1 MAYNVKTIV
10 KLFMI
15 FLFFQL
21 SLVSILTLVPI
32 MNNNLTSDDS
42 TYIAFLNGKT
52 NFLGD
57 NTGDSLLAD
66 LLAGMPSENI
76 FNDSILNTFLGI
88 YKIIASS
95 IKFLVELAIGI
106 IAVPNTITSILLFNF
121 MGNTAFLTGLG
132 VILNIGFYS
141 FLWYATFKEGI
152 K

>member
-1 MAYNVKTIV
+1 MAYNIKTIV

-21 SLVSILTLVPI
+21 SLISILSLIPSI
-32 MNNNLTSDDS
+32 NSNMTSDDQ
-42 TYIAFLNGKT
+42 TYITFLNGKT
-52 NFLGD
+52 TFIGED
-57 NTGDSLLAD
+57 SGDSLLTSF
-66 LLAGMPSENI
+66 LAGMPSENL
-76 FNDSILNTFLGI
+76 FNDSILNTYLGI

-121 MGNTAFLTGLG
+121 MGNTAFLTGLSII
-132 VILNIGFYS
+132 VNVGFYS
-141 FLWYATFKEGI
+141 FVWYATFKEGN